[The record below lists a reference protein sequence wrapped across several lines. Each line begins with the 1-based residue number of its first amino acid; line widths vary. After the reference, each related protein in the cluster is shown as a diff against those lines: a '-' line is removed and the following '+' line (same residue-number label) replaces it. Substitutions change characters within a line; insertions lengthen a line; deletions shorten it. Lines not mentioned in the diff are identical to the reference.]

1 MSILDKVREQK
12 ERTQEQLSR
21 GGGRSAARFWRPEN
35 GDNKVR
41 VMPQWKDDLD
51 GQFWREVAQHWNVA
65 DDQKGPV
72 LCPKET
78 PDLDGTCPVCE
89 LVQSLRADK
98 SNTEAQRLA
107 KDMRAKKTYFLNV
120 VVEKDPVH
128 TAQDV
133 AEFKQNRPDA
143 DCPFKVGSP
152 KIQIYACP
160 LTIFDQILGII
171 HSSGQDITD
180 LTNGRGIRI
189 NKIPNKDRLKTR
201 YEVYP
206 DLDASDTGYTDPVLP
221 ALDKV
226 GFTLD
231 RDGMLQLLDG
241 GRAAEF
247 VISAGLGTALPA
259 PTPAPAAEDKEAESA
274 PVSSSDLEEQMRQGL
289 SS

>member
-1 MSILDKVREQK
+1 MGILEKVK
-12 ERTQEQLSR
+12 EAKQRTQELLAR
-21 GGGRSAARFWRPEN
+21 GGGRSSARFWRPAD
-35 GDNKVR
+35 GDNKIR
-41 VMPQWKDDLD
+41 VMPEWKEGLD
-51 GQFWREVAQHWNVA
+51 GVFWREVAQHWNVSA
-65 DDQKGPV
+65 DQKGPV

-78 PDLDGTCPVCE
+78 PDLEGSCPVCE

-98 SNTEAQRLA
+98 SNLEAQRIA
-107 KDMRAKKTYFLNV
+107 KDLRAKKTYFYNV
-120 VVEKDPVH
+120 VVERDPVY
-128 TAQDV
+128 TAADV

-143 DCPFKVGSP
+143 DCPFDVGSP

-160 LTIFDQILGII
+160 LTIHDQILGII
-171 HSSGQDITD
+171 HSSGKDITD
-180 LTNGRGIRI
+180 LHEGRGIRV

-206 DLDASDTGYTDPVLP
+206 DLDPSDTGFEDPSFP

-241 GRAAEF
+241 GRAAEY
-247 VISAGLGTALPA
+247 VSALPDNSA
-259 PTPAPAAEDKEAESA
+259 PRIASDADAGST

-289 SS
+289 NG